1 MRLIDDLLRE
11 AEEAKASDVHVTAN
25 RPPYFRVNGELKAV
39 VDQKL
44 TAKEVD
50 AMVTTLMAKNTRLK
64 TAFQEKF
71 QVDFS
76 YAIASGTRFRVNVFR
91 QSGIT
96 AVALRLVPS
105 QIKTIEDLNIPP
117 HILQFAEQKQGF
129 VLAAGPTG
137 HGKST
142 TLAALID
149 HINTYRRDHIITIED
164 PIEYQFTDKKSIIDQ
179 REIGRD
185 ASSFG
190 LAIRATLRQDPDVI
204 LIGELRDLE
213 TMQTALTLAET
224 GHLVFSTVHT
234 NDAAQTI
241 SRVIDSFPANQQS
254 QIRSQLANVL
264 SGVISQRLLPW
275 TKGGRIPAVEIM
287 VASTAIR
294 NAVREDKIHQI
305 MGIMQTSSDLGMQ
318 TLESSIQA
326 LLEAGAITADD
337 ARPYILI
344 DKAVVTES
352 KE

>member
-11 AEEAKASDVHVTAN
+11 AEEAKASDVHVTAG
-25 RPPYFRVNGELKAV
+25 RPPYFRIHGKLKTV
-39 VDQKL
+39 VDQPL
-44 TAKEVD
+44 TTKEID
-50 AMVTTLMAKNTRLK
+50 TMVTTLFTKTPRLK
-64 TAFQEKF
+64 KAFEQNL

-76 YAIASGTRFRVNVFR
+76 YSIQSGTRFRVNVFR
-91 QSGIT
+91 QAGT
-96 AVALRLVPS
+96 VAAALRLVPS
-105 QIKTIEDLNIPP
+105 QIKTIEDLNVPP
-117 HILQFAEQKQGF
+117 HVLQFAEQKQGF

-149 HINTYRRDHIITIED
+149 HINTYRDEHIITIED
-164 PIEYQFTDKKSIIDQ
+164 PIEYEFTDKKSIIDQ

-185 ASSFG
+185 ANSFSE
-190 LAIRATLRQDPDVI
+190 AIRATLRQDPDVI

-241 SRVIDSFPANQQS
+241 SRIIDSFPANQQP

-264 SGVISQRLLPW
+264 TGVISQRLLPW

-326 LLEAGAITADD
+326 MVEAGAISADD
-337 ARPYILI
+337 ARPYILV
-344 DKAVVTES
+344 DKATVSES